1 MIASD
6 RHAGV
11 TAEIMRLHAFLECW
25 FQGTL
30 PVSALDDDLAAALH
44 PEFENIQPAGTVL
57 SRDVLLEGIAKAHGT
72 NPDFRIE
79 IREPRVLC
87 HWPGSGLTLA
97 GYVEAQFGARNTTP
111 SDNLR
116 RSTVLFER
124 AGRRLVW
131 RYLHE
136 TALIG

>member
-1 MIASD
+1 MSD
-6 RHAGV
+6 LAQV
-11 TAEIMRLHAFLECW
+11 EAEIVRLHRFFEGW

-30 PVSALDDDLAAALH
+30 SRNALEHDLAAALH
-44 PEFENIQPAGTVL
+44 PDFENIQPAGTVM
-57 SRDVLLEGIAKAHGT
+57 SRDLLLGAIAKGHGS

-79 IREPRVLC
+79 IRDVRILGQ
-87 HWPGSGLTLA
+87 WPGSGLTLA

-116 RSTVLFER
+116 RSTALFER
-124 AGRRLVW
+124 TGRGLTW

-136 TALIG
+136 TALPA